1 MTDYEMNF
9 YNQLSEKEDKQIE
22 EAIEKL
28 EIMINKYQ
36 TEIKRLKSIKTSPN
50 KQNLK
55 SRLEKN

>member
-1 MTDYEMNF
+1 MTDYEMDF

-22 EAIEKL
+22 EAIKKL

-55 SRLEKN
+55 SRLGKN